1 MLQDQQDTA
10 RLKITDTIYQWLSE
24 LQILKGKDQQGK
36 SEKTIKAYA
45 YRLGFFLDF
54 SAHRKL
60 TYLDHTDRGQLLRY
74 VKFLQDH
81 EKDLMDRTV
90 YNIFATLNT
99 FLRTHDIYIAG
110 KILSELSYAEKPVKP
125 YATEELDAMF
135 AVMDKEEALWCSL
148 FLNSGCRDAEVQNTE
163 YADFS
168 WEKNTLHVQAK
179 PGRNFRLKGKK
190 KNRSAK
196 DRFIPLP
203 AKLVKKIKAR
213 MEERNAQ
220 PHDLVF
226 PNGNGKPDG
235 HFLRKLKAIAKKA
248 GVEGAE
254 ITSGR
259 RMLTRCVRKASR
271 STQSGFGWDMNPW
284 M

>member
-1 MLQDQQDTA
+1 
-10 RLKITDTIYQWLSE
+10 
-24 LQILKGKDQQGK
+24 
-36 SEKTIKAYA
+36 
-45 YRLGFFLDF
+45 
-54 SAHRKL
+54 
-60 TYLDHTDRGQLLRY
+60 
-74 VKFLQDH
+74 
-81 EKDLMDRTV
+81 
-90 YNIFATLNT
+90 
-99 FLRTHDIYIAG
+99 
-110 KILSELSYAEKPVKP
+110 PVKP

-135 AVMDKEEALWCSL
+135 AGMDKEEALWCSL

-179 PGRNFRLKGKK
+179 PWRNFRLKGKK

-213 MEERNAQ
+213 MEKRDAQ
-220 PHDLVF
+220 PHDLLF
-226 PNGNGKPDG
+226 PNGNGKVEG

-254 ITSGR
+254 LHRYRLQLPQEVPRSEEHTSELQSRGHLVCR
-259 RMLTRCVRKASR
+259 LLLEKKKAK
-271 STQSGFGWDMNPW
+271 TNTWN
-284 M
+284 